1 MTSINN
7 DVERSKAVYNAILDD
22 LNASN
27 LSDIKSETKENIKID
42 HSKNIESTIAK
53 SENSMGD
60 LEEDL
65 DFLLSLKEPIQNTAI
80 GIVQPV
86 SLSTSH
92 SNGKILD

>member
-1 MTSINN
+1 M
-7 DVERSKAVYNAILDD
+7 ILGD

-27 LSDIKSETKENIKID
+27 LSDIKSEIKENIRTD
-42 HSKNIESTIAK
+42 QSKNIESMTIVK

-60 LEEDL
+60 LEDL
-65 DFLLSLKEPIQNTAI
+65 DFLLSLKEPVQSTAI
-80 GIVQPV
+80 AIVQPM